1 MTPTE
6 LFATAAR
13 LHDNGTEYALV
24 SVVRA
29 EAPTSARPGDKAL
42 VTRDGAIHG
51 WVGGGCAQPAVIK
64 TVRQA
69 LADGKARLIRIAPDA
84 GGEREIGDVLEFGMV
99 CHSGGTLELFVDP
112 VLACPRLVIFGSSL
126 AAVTLAQLAPRV
138 GFAVS
143 VVAPGAGTADFPDAQ
158 RVFDTDDAVAL
169 ASQVAPRAYVV
180 VATQGRRDLQALRA
194 ALALG
199 PCYVALVASS
209 RKAAVLKES
218 LRAAGV
224 DLEAVE
230 AIVAPAGY
238 PIAASTPEEIALS
251 VLAAV
256 VAQRRGTHPLAAEQA
271 QATCCHSAAV
281 EVQPAT
287 AVAAEATSASS
298 CCGG

>member
-24 SVVRA
+24 SVVRS

-42 VTRDGAIHG
+42 VTGDGAIHG
-51 WVGGGCAQPAVIK
+51 WIGGGCAQPAVIK
-64 TVRQA
+64 TVRRA
-69 LADGKARLIRIAPDA
+69 LADGRARLIRIAPGS

-112 VLACPRLVIFGSSL
+112 VLPPPRLVIFGASL
-126 AAVTLAQLAPRV
+126 VAVTLAQLAPRV

-143 VVAPGAGTADFPDAQ
+143 VAAQGADTVDFPDAQ
-158 RVFDTDDAVAL
+158 HVFDTDDAAAL
-169 ASQVAPRAYVV
+169 ASQVAPGAYVV

-199 PCYVALVASS
+199 PCYVGLVASH
-209 RKAAVLKES
+209 RKATVLKES
-218 LRAAGV
+218 LQAAGV
-224 DLEAVE
+224 DRPAVE
-230 AIVAPAGY
+230 AIAAPAGY

-251 VLAAV
+251 VLAAL
-256 VAQRRGTHPLAAEQA
+256 VAQRRGALPWAEPVRA
-271 QATCCHSAAV
+271 SGCEVAAV
-281 EVQPAT
+281 EARREPAI
-287 AVAAEATSASS
+287 VAGAGNVSS
-298 CCGG
+298 CCGA